1 MCEFKK
7 DFKKSVE
14 MKNNFKKTQ
23 KEFKV
28 IQEVLKV
35 ERVVADS
42 EEHKKDF
49 KKVEVFKGEFKNKVE
64 KFD

>member
-1 MCEFKK
+1 
-7 DFKKSVE
+7 